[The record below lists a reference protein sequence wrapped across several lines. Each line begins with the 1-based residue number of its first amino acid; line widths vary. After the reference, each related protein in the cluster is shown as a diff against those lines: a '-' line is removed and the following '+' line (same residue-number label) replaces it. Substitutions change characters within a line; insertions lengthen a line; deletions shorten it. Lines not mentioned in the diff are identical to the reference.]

1 VGYYGNQISKTA
13 EKLLL
18 EGMYDYVGS
27 DVHHDNHI
35 NAFNQKV
42 LLKDV
47 LPLQE
52 IIKNNQFLSIIS
64 VLFQ

>member
-1 VGYYGNQISKTA
+1 MI
-13 EKLLL
+13 
-18 EGMYDYVGS
+18 VGS

-52 IIKNNQFLSIIS
+52 IIKNNQF
-64 VLFQ
+64 FKQ